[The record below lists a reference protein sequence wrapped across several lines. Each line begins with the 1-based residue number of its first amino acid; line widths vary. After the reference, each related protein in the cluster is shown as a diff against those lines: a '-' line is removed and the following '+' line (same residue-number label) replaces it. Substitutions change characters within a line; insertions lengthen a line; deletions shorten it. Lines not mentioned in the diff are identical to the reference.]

1 MSWGSFWHH
10 VTHIAHTVG
19 HDVSDGLTEAEQKA
33 KEVAEKTKEAAEKAA
48 KLAEEEAEHLKHL
61 ITSDYD
67 KIKDEVEGLAKD
79 AVHSIMDRLHL
90 AQLPELASNHLFF
103 HQLANTPI
111 ATYLENKDYWG
122 DSFSIRL
129 NPENAGVDPL
139 EAPLLTITPK
149 FQITSSSFDNTIDVK
164 ADGSLDFGS
173 LSFKGYQGVDDQVS
187 AKIGVNLGVDVAL
200 QTFGADGGFVIP
212 ASFGADKKV
221 GKNAKSSGASGGGEE
236 GGEDKEGQAQESDGL
251 FSLSA
256 GVSVEGGLEVDS
268 EALNKVF
275 NFSVVQPLTLSPDL
289 DLNIGLTESFS
300 GGSIWDLAKK
310 VATGQMSLESI
321 KELVEDTEFFS
332 AYPKVTSAKSWDQS
346 LQFGK
351 AQVES
356 PDDLTGLGSFFSIT
370 PELTAS
376 FGLVLEEE
384 NIGVDLA
391 SIDNTISFK
400 NQFSFEDGGAA
411 EYELDGRI
419 GSTASVFKIG
429 LGPATLAPLELP
441 LWNAT
446 FELLGLDLKDGA
458 VTGPQMPTIHWV

>member
-10 VTHIAHTVG
+10 VKHATHTIS
-19 HDVSDGLTEAEQKA
+19 HDISHGLTKAEEAA
-33 KEVAEKTKEAAEKAA
+33 KEAAEKAKEAAEKAA

-61 ITSDYD
+61 ITADYD

-79 AVHSIMDRLHL
+79 AVHSMMNRLHL
-90 AQLPELASNHLFF
+90 AKLPELASNHLFF
-103 HQLANTPI
+103 HQLANTPVSS
-111 ATYLENKDYWG
+111 YLQNKDYWG
-122 DSFSIRL
+122 IPFSIRL
-129 NPENAGVDPL
+129 SPEDAGVNPL
-139 EAPLLTITPK
+139 KAPILTITPK
-149 FQITSSSFDNTIDVK
+149 FQVTSSSFSNAIDVK

-173 LSFKGYQGVDDQVS
+173 LSFKGEQGVDDQVS

-200 QTFGADGGFVIP
+200 QTFDAEGGFVIP
-212 ASFGADKKV
+212 VSFGADKEF
-221 GKNAKSSGASGGGEE
+221 GENSESSGSKGSSEE
-236 GGEDKEGQAQESDGL
+236 GGKKEGQVQESDGL

-256 GVSVEGGLEVDS
+256 GVSVEGGLEVES
-268 EALNKVF
+268 EAFNKVF

-300 GGSIWDLAKK
+300 AGSIWDLAKK
-310 VATGQMSLESI
+310 VATGHMSLDGVE
-321 KELVEDTEFFS
+321 ELVKNTEFFS
-332 AYPKVTSAKSWDQS
+332 AYPKITNAKSWEQS

-351 AQVES
+351 AQIES

-384 NIGVDLA
+384 NVGVDLA

-400 NQFSFEDGGAA
+400 NQFKFADGQSP
-411 EYELDGRI
+411 EYELDGSI
-419 GSTASVFKIG
+419 GSKASVFKVG

-446 FELLGLDLKDGA
+446 FELLGIDLADGA
-458 VTGPQMPTIHWV
+458 VTGPQKPTVHLV